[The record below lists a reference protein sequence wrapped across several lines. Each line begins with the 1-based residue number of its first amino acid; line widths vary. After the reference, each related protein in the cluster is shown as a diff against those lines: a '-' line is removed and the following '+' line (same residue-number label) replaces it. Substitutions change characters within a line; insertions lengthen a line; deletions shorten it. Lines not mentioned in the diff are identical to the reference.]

1 MGSFSLNYLLRR
13 LLVFFLTVWV
23 AATLIFIIP
32 RLAPGDPIQAMIARM
47 TQFEG
52 YVENADL
59 IIEAWRKRFGLD
71 DPIYVQY
78 MRFLGNTLRLDLGY
92 SMANFP
98 ATVYELVGRALPWTI
113 GLVGIATFIFFTVGN
128 LCGALLAWY
137 RTPKWLKVMIP
148 ISMTFT
154 SVPPA
159 LFSLLLVYIF
169 GFLIKIN
176 DKPLFPQV
184 GAYARGTTPEFTL
197 EFFGSVL
204 YHGFLPAM
212 SIVLVTFGFWA
223 LGMRGMMVTIEGE
236 DYMILAQ
243 AKGLKPFYVL
253 YRYMIRNAILPQM
266 TALAVSIGTLING
279 SVLVEIMFVYNGMG
293 SLIYSGIA
301 NQDFG
306 LIQGTSFILIV
317 SSALAVLIIDLTYP
331 LIDPRISLEGR

>member
-1 MGSFSLNYLLRR
+1 MGNISLSYVLRR
-13 LLVFFLTVWV
+13 LLVFFLTIWV

-32 RLAPGDPIQAMIARM
+32 RLAPGDPIGAMIARM
-47 TQFEG
+47 SQQEG

-71 DPIYVQY
+71 DPLHVQY
-78 MRFLGNTLRLDLGY
+78 LRYLGNTLRLDLGY
-92 SMANFP
+92 SLGNFP

-113 GLVGIATFIFFTVGN
+113 GLVGIATLIFFTVGN
-128 LCGALLAWY
+128 LCGALLAWK
-137 RTPKWLKVMIP
+137 RTPKLVRFLIP
-148 ISMTFT
+148 ISMSFT

-169 GFLIKIN
+169 GFLIPI
-176 DKPLFPQV
+176 FPQV
-184 GAYARGTTPEFTL
+184 GAYGRGMTPGLTL
-197 EFFGSVL
+197 EFAGSVL

-266 TALAVSIGTLING
+266 TALAVSIGTLVNG
-279 SVLVEIMFVYNGMG
+279 AVLVEIMFVYNGMG
-293 SLIYSGIA
+293 SLIYSGIS

-317 SSALAVLIIDLTYP
+317 TSALAVLIIDLTYP